1 MNNQSGYLSSERV
14 NVESN
19 LIRKVYGW
27 MAVALGITGIT
38 SYVVAGNLTIQ
49 NLLLTNSL
57 FLWGLLLIQFGLV
70 IFLSARVMKMSLST
84 ASVMFVLYSFLTGVV
99 FSLLFTMYTKESLGT
114 TFFITGALFGVM
126 SLYGWTTKKDLTS
139 AGSLLFMG
147 LIGIIIASVVNIFL
161 KSTVL
166 YWLTTYVGVFIFI
179 GLVAYD
185 TQKLKQLALLEDS
198 ESRSKLA
205 IVGALS
211 LYLDFINLFLM
222 LLRIFGR
229 RN

>member
-14 NVESN
+14 NTASD
-19 LIRKVYGW
+19 LIRRVYGW
-27 MAVALGITGIT
+27 MTIALGITGLT

-49 NLLLTNSL
+49 NLLLTNAWFS
-57 FLWGLLLIQFGLV
+57 WGLLFLQLGMV
-70 IFLSARVMKMSLST
+70 IYLSARVMKMSLNT
-84 ASVMFVLYSFLTGVV
+84 ASVMFVLYSFVTGIV
-99 FSLLFTMYTKESLGT
+99 FSLLFTMYTKESLAT

-126 SLYGWTTKKDLTS
+126 SLYGWTTKRDLTS
-139 AGSLLFMG
+139 MGSILFMG

-161 KSTVL
+161 KSTML
-166 YWLTTYVGVFIFI
+166 YWITTYVGVFIFI
-179 GLVAYD
+179 GLVVYD
-185 TQKLKQLALLEDS
+185 TQKLKQLAGMADS
-198 ESRSKLA
+198 DSRSKLA
-205 IVGALS
+205 IIGALS

>member
-14 NVESN
+14 NTASD
-19 LIRKVYGW
+19 LMRRVYGW
-27 MAVALGITGIT
+27 MTIALGITGIT
-38 SYVVAGNLTIQ
+38 SYIVAGNLTIQ
-49 NLLLTNSL
+49 NLLLTNAWFS
-57 FLWGLLLIQFGLV
+57 WGLLLVQLGMVFY
-70 IFLSARVMKMSLST
+70 LSARVMKMSLST
-84 ASVMFVLYSFLTGVV
+84 ASVMFVLYSFVTGIV
-99 FSLLFTMYTKESLGT
+99 FSLLFTMYTKESLAT

-126 SLYGWTTKKDLTS
+126 SLYGWTTKRDLTS
-139 AGSLLFMG
+139 MGSILFMA

-161 KSTVL
+161 KSTML
-166 YWLTTYVGVFIFI
+166 YWITTYVGVFIFI
-179 GLVAYD
+179 GLVVYD
-185 TQKLKQLALLEDS
+185 TQKLKQLAGMADS

-205 IVGALS
+205 IIGALS